1 MPMDNAPEGVY
12 CVSQIALVYT
22 AKSCVKVEFKMGSVA
37 RLDFSQ
43 TPKNLQLDTTD
54 TENIDH
60 TKVIK
65 KDLVR

>member
-1 MPMDNAPEGVY
+1 MGIFIPIDYAPEGVY

-43 TPKNLQLDTTD
+43 TPKNL
-54 TENIDH
+54 
-60 TKVIK
+60 
-65 KDLVR
+65 

>member
-1 MPMDNAPEGVY
+1 MKMPMDNDPEGVY

-43 TPKNLQLDTTD
+43 TPKNL
-54 TENIDH
+54 
-60 TKVIK
+60 
-65 KDLVR
+65 